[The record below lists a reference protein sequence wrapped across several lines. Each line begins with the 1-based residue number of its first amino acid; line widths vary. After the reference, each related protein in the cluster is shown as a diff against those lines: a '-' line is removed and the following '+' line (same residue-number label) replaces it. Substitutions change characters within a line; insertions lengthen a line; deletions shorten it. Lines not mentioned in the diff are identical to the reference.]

1 MIKRKIPVLFV
12 TLTAVLFF
20 SYTGY
25 AKSGSTDFPLT
36 FNDST
41 DQSITVVGP
50 PTRIVSL
57 VPSVTEMIA
66 ALSAEKYLVGLT
78 SSATPTPAI
87 NDKVIVGSFL
97 RPDIDQIK
105 RLDPDIIFYSN
116 LQKAFLKDYDGKA
129 QLIHLKQESLQQG
142 FDHLRI
148 VGKITNKTI
157 DAELLIHQQQDQI
170 EIIEHKTKKI
180 EDHDK
185 PRTIRLMG
193 PSNMVPGDDSFQN
206 EYITA
211 AGGIPPHFGKEGDV
225 IQLSLKEWQEFN
237 PEVIYGCG
245 KREQLL
251 SLLQEDGWRDVS
263 AVQNH
268 RILTFPCEVTCRAAT
283 NIGNFIS
290 TLSAGLHNESFSTPE
305 NLVTPEQ
312 IETRFPLEV
321 PFSYVQRA
329 EIIHSRIYDFTN
341 KTLLLSFTQPMTIL
355 SSLEGWRENITY
367 VGNHYFPP
375 PSWGL
380 GHNQGVLSLKEQT
393 LKILELEDTSTAL
406 LFTGAD
412 MDNLAVVEKRHKDMR
427 VIALVTAGV
436 NGNAVRMSA
445 DTGRFYELASHEN
458 EKPKKPGTINIVLLT
473 NTTLSPRAMTRGIIS
488 ATEAKTAALYDLDIR
503 SSYSGGSNPATGTG
517 TDNIIVIQGKGL
529 PIDASGGHTKM
540 GELMARAV
548 HDGVIEAIGKQNG
561 FTASRSVFQR
571 LKERKIE
578 IYTLAEI
585 FNDST
590 NYTAELNDLLTKP
603 KFSGFLEEA
612 MALSDSQQRGLISNN
627 VSFLNHCQ
635 TVANEIAGKKISIK
649 LLDAPA
655 IPPVL
660 RQGFGALFSGIEMR
674 EKK

>member
-1 MIKRKIPVLFV
+1 MIKRKNL
-12 TLTAVLFF
+12 VLFF
-20 SYTGY
+20 TLITVLLFAYSGY

-41 DQSITVVGP
+41 GQSVSIVGP
-50 PTRIVSL
+50 PKRIVSL
-57 VPSVTEMIA
+57 VPSITEMIA
-66 ALSAEKYLVGLT
+66 AIGAESLLVGLT

-87 NDKVIVGSFL
+87 NQKVIVGSFL
-97 RPDIDQIK
+97 HPDIDQVK
-105 RLDPDIIFYSN
+105 RLNPDIIFYSN
-116 LQKAFLKDYDGKA
+116 LQKNFLKHYDGKA
-129 QLIHLKQESLQQG
+129 QRIHLKQESLQQG
-142 FDHLRI
+142 FDHLRLL
-148 VGKITNKTI
+148 GKITNKSI
-157 DAELLIHQQQDQI
+157 NAEQIIQRQQDQI
-170 EIIEHKTKKI
+170 ELIGKKVKKI
-180 EDHDK
+180 NDHDK

-193 PSNMVPGDDSFQN
+193 QQNMVPGDDSFQN
-206 EYITA
+206 EYIKA
-211 AGGIPPHFGKEGDV
+211 AGGIPPRFGKSGDV
-225 IQLSLKEWQEFN
+225 APISLKEWQEFN

-245 KREQLL
+245 NKEKLL

-263 AVQNH
+263 AVQNN
-268 RILTFPCEVTCRAAT
+268 RIFTFPCKLTCRAAT
-283 NIGNFIS
+283 NMGNFIS
-290 TLSAGLHNESFSTPE
+290 TLSTRLHNQSFSKPD
-305 NLVTPEQ
+305 NLVAPEQ
-312 IETRFPLEV
+312 IQTRFPLEV
-321 PFSYVQRA
+321 PLSYIQGA
-329 EIIHSRIYDFTN
+329 EIINSRIYDFIN

-367 VGNHYFPP
+367 VGNHYFPR

-393 LKILELEDTSTAL
+393 LKILELEDHSTAL

-412 MDNLAVVEKRHKDMR
+412 MDNLAIVEKSHKDMK

-445 DTGRFYELASHEN
+445 DTGNFYELAGH

-503 SSYSGGSNPATGTG
+503 SSYSGDSNPATGTG

-548 HDGVIEAIGKQNG
+548 HDGVLEAIGKQNG

-578 IYTLAEI
+578 ISTLAKI
-585 FNDST
+585 FNDSE
-590 NYTAELNDLLTKP
+590 NYTAELNNLLSKP
-603 KFSGFLEEA
+603 LYSGFLEEA
-612 MALSDSQQRGLISNN
+612 MVLSDSQQRGLISNN

-635 TVANEIAGKKISIK
+635 TIASEIAGENISIK
-649 LLDAPA
+649 PLESPA
-655 IPPVL
+655 IPPIL
-660 RQGFGALFSGIEMR
+660 RQAFGALFSAIEMR
-674 EKK
+674 KKK